1 MVIILYKKYCIDKIK
16 SIIKSDNA
24 KVKYRNNE
32 KSFIRERK
40 MTFEKVVLYGI
51 NKRGLTT
58 KMEIEEFTELINMTD
73 ISAPAVLKQR
83 LKLNSEIYLNMMR
96 ENLKGFYTEFKPE
109 VKLFHGY
116 ILTAIDGSDFEI
128 PNSKK
133 TRERF
138 NELHPKESV
147 ARATIS
153 NMYDTLN
160 HYIMDTIINKYDASE
175 RKMARQNLNNIKE
188 LNLPYPII
196 RTMDRGYTSLPDM
209 YYSIKNN
216 DKFVVRLQAKDFIK
230 QISKMQNNDEI
241 IEIPYQYDRV
251 RYYKREYPDFYKVME
266 ETKESIEIRI
276 VIIDNKKGEKIILA
290 TNLSQEEMNYDEM
303 VELYK
308 LRWEIEI
315 NYHSLKESLKI
326 ETITSS
332 NDIIIYQDIYSQMLV
347 YNLIQAFKQDAE
359 KNIDQTK
366 YKNEM
371 KVNMNMAVGFVK
383 KALVKILLE
392 EDKNKQ
398 NQMLDLLE
406 QKIEKYIIPIKKDRH
421 YPRNKDKKNKYSI
434 NKRKSF

>member
-160 HYIMDTIINKYDASE
+160 HYIMDTIIY
-175 RKMARQNLNNIKE
+175 
-188 LNLPYPII
+188 
-196 RTMDRGYTSLPDM
+196 
-209 YYSIKNN
+209 
-216 DKFVVRLQAKDFIK
+216 V
-230 QISKMQNNDEI
+230 
-241 IEIPYQYDRV
+241 
-251 RYYKREYPDFYKVME
+251 
-266 ETKESIEIRI
+266 
-276 VIIDNKKGEKIILA
+276 
-290 TNLSQEEMNYDEM
+290 
-303 VELYK
+303 
-308 LRWEIEI
+308 
-315 NYHSLKESLKI
+315 
-326 ETITSS
+326 
-332 NDIIIYQDIYSQMLV
+332 
-347 YNLIQAFKQDAE
+347 
-359 KNIDQTK
+359 
-366 YKNEM
+366 
-371 KVNMNMAVGFVK
+371 
-383 KALVKILLE
+383 
-392 EDKNKQ
+392 
-398 NQMLDLLE
+398 
-406 QKIEKYIIPIKKDRH
+406 
-421 YPRNKDKKNKYSI
+421 
-434 NKRKSF
+434 

>member
-1 MVIILYKKYCIDKIK
+1 MYKKYCIDKIK

-24 KVKYRNNE
+24 KVEYRNNE

>member
-1 MVIILYKKYCIDKIK
+1 MYKKYCIDKIK

>member
-1 MVIILYKKYCIDKIK
+1 MYKKYCIDKIK

-421 YPRNKDKKNKYSI
+421 YPRNKDKKNKYSM

>member
-1 MVIILYKKYCIDKIK
+1 MYKKYCIDKIK

-24 KVKYRNNE
+24 KVEYRNNE

-96 ENLKGFYTEFKPE
+96 ENLKGFYTEFKSE